1 MPRVSRRA
9 KAITCLTSLLN
20 KRLKMRAMRV
30 LDSDESSTEDLKDLA
45 TAVCLSEIRKRR
57 YLQRPNRYRKS
68 PATERFETDLNAN
81 KVRNNNEEEDGNSSS
96 VESEMPWLTDDE
108 FLQKYRVTRSSFQYI
123 LDMISDHAVFYS
135 KNKRMAPT
143 AYQLMVFLK
152 YVGTEGTGATN
163 SNQRSTFGVGY
174 GTADLYRRR
183 VTTAIRGL

>member
-81 KVRNNNEEEDGNSSS
+81 KVRNDFS
-96 VESEMPWLTDDE
+96 VSLMSEM
-108 FLQKYRVTRSSFQYI
+108 
-123 LDMISDHAVFYS
+123 
-135 KNKRMAPT
+135 
-143 AYQLMVFLK
+143 
-152 YVGTEGTGATN
+152 
-163 SNQRSTFGVGY
+163 
-174 GTADLYRRR
+174 
-183 VTTAIRGL
+183 